1 MPSNSSYSHAV
12 LVSEADIDELQ
23 HVNNVVYLQY
33 AQDVATAHWRNVAPL
48 SMQESVVWVA
58 RRHEIDYLK
67 QAVLGDTLLVKT
79 WVGDYTAATW
89 ERHYEIYRAS
99 DNQLLVK
106 AKSVWVAL
114 DRQTMR
120 VKRLDES
127 ILDCFR

>member
-1 MPSNSSYSHAV
+1 MYSNSSYSHTV
-12 LVSEADIDELQ
+12 LVSETDIDELQ

-33 AQDVATAHWRNVAPL
+33 AQDIATAHWRSVAPL
-48 SMQESVVWVA
+48 RMQESVVWVA

-67 QAVLGDTLLVKT
+67 QAVLGDTLLIKT

-89 ERHYEIYRAS
+89 DRHYEIYRVP

-106 AKSVWVAL
+106 AKSIWVAL

-120 VKRLDES
+120 VKRLDAS